1 MNESSGRCVVRACLL
16 WAAALFVLLGPVAPL
31 AAQPAGTPGP
41 AVPRVAE
48 TTADPRYGV
57 SVTGLER
64 TRTRTVVEL
73 LPREPPSEYTDAELR
88 ETERRISNL
97 GVFDHVEVARAAG
110 GSAASADV
118 AIAVR
123 EKWTLIPDFAL
134 ATGKTLRD
142 LYIALG
148 ATEFNFLGTASA
160 LGVSVYREQRGFG
173 FAATFA
179 EHESRR
185 HRWAYGGEASYGSAS
200 LRFTDGNAW
209 FSTMGAAELWATS
222 VPLAGPHLRARTNV
236 LYAHEKMDDFEGPVR
251 PPNGSTI
258 GGGAQLLWDGFRFH
272 DLVPSGIK
280 ALVGGGI
287 AAFVPANQPR
297 AYAELQLTAAQPL
310 WPYAVLLARIDGS
323 WTNRGNANHSALVGS
338 IEGVRGLEDSLYRN
352 WLQTFGNLELRQS
365 LKLFDRLALQ
375 AVVFADAAAFD
386 RLSAAGERDGTG
398 HAFSGGVGA
407 RVIPT
412 FLASLL
418 FRVDVARLVLPYQD
432 WFVQL
437 GVSQYF

>member
-1 MNESSGRCVVRACLL
+1 MRVRFWWALALSWMLSLSSVASLRAEPPPSA
-16 WAAALFVLLGPVAPL
+16 AAALATPPSATPAPV
-31 AAQPAGTPGP
+31 PA
-41 AVPRVAE
+41 
-48 TTADPRYGV
+48 ADPRYGV
-57 SVTGLER
+57 SVTGLTR

-97 GVFDHVEVARAAG
+97 GVFDHVSVSRAAG
-110 GSAASADV
+110 ESASADV
-118 AIAVR
+118 AIAAR

-209 FSTMGAAELWATS
+209 FSTIGALNLWATS
-222 VPLAGPHLRARTNV
+222 VPLLGPHLRARANL
-236 LYAHEKMDDFEGPVR
+236 LYQHEKMDEFEGAVH

-258 GGGAQLLWDGFRFH
+258 GGGGQLVWDGYRFH
-272 DLVPSGIK
+272 DLVPHGIK
-280 ALVGGGI
+280 ALVGAGVG
-287 AAFVPANQPR
+287 AFVPANQPR
-297 AYAELQLTAAQPL
+297 AYAELNIIAAQPL
-310 WPYAVLLARIDGS
+310 WPYAVLLTRFDGT
-323 WTNRGNANHSALVGS
+323 WTSRGNANHSSLVGS
-338 IEGVRGLEDSLYRN
+338 IEGVRGLEDALYRN
-352 WLQTFGNLELRQS
+352 WLQTFANLELRQS
-365 LKLFDRLALQ
+365 VKVFDRLALQ
-375 AVVFADAAAFD
+375 AAVFTDAAVFA

-418 FRVDVARLVLPYQD
+418 FRVDVARLVLPHQD